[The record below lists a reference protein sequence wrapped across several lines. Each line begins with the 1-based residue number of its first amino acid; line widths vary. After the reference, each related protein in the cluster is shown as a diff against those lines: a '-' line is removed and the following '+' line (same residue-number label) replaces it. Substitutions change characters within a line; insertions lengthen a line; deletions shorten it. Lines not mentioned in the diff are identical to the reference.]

1 MAAQAV
7 SMTGLV
13 RDTHRRL
20 RARFEPRIRW
30 HPSARSGR
38 QIRGDAVGIEVAW
51 VDETHVKIQ
60 VIEDPNGYLTAL
72 FTSDLSTLAPTCLRF
87 VDPWGDTIFNQNQIP
102 VLLAELRAVASAS
115 TQPELHAH
123 IEQLVDLVEQ
133 SVEQM
138 HTYIKFIGD

>member
-1 MAAQAV
+1 
-7 SMTGLV
+7 
-13 RDTHRRL
+13 
-20 RARFEPRIRW
+20 
-30 HPSARSGR
+30 
-38 QIRGDAVGIEVAW
+38 VGIEVAW
-51 VDETHVKIQ
+51 VDETQKKIH

-87 VDPWGDTIFNQNQIP
+87 VDPWGDTTFNQSQIP
-102 VLLAELRAVASAS
+102 VLLAELRAVASA
-115 TQPELHAH
+115 TVQPELNAH